1 MMIMVIY
8 WRNAMDNYTKMY
20 REIND
25 LAKKL
30 SKIDNTEAKQK
41 LTFHGKRQ
49 YRNSRSPLDM
59 TPAQENAWLRSGGF

>member
-30 SKIDNTEAKQK
+30 SKIDSTEAREK

>member
-1 MMIMVIY
+1 M
-8 WRNAMDNYTKMY
+8 MDNYTKMN

>member
-1 MMIMVIY
+1 
-8 WRNAMDNYTKMY
+8 MDNYIKMY

-30 SKIDNTEAKQK
+30 SKIDSTEAREK

-59 TPAQENAWLRSGGF
+59 TPAQENVWLRSGGF

>member
-8 WRNAMDNYTKMY
+8 WRNMMDNYTKMN

>member
-8 WRNAMDNYTKMY
+8 WRNVMDNYTKMY

-30 SKIDNTEAKQK
+30 SKIDSTEAREK